1 MLAGNVLPCM
11 EVYRQFRAYGEG
23 RRLNGAAVWRAES
36 FRSTCGEAMTVR
48 RAKALNAVLDRCDL
62 EVWPGELLI
71 GTGWYG
77 RMLAEGAYPD
87 EAVTEA
93 SDELARVG
101 RRTFRTHADHHAP
114 DYPGLLAL
122 GFGGLRERVASSL
135 ARHTEPR
142 RRTFLTSVAV
152 ALDGAS
158 RHMRRWAARLAELAD
173 EHPGHAELLRQQAQM
188 MDRLAEHAPT
198 TFWEALQLVFSVH
211 AMMQM
216 DERYAMAF
224 GRLDQY
230 LHPFYRADCDAGRLT
245 RDEAQVLLEHFFA
258 KVTGYEDVQN
268 ITVGG
273 VRPKDGEDATNDLS
287 FLVLEACARVGRPG
301 GNVTARIHA
310 KTPAAFLRKCAEVIR
325 SGVGYPAV
333 FNDGVE
339 VPTLVEQGYGLEEA
353 RDYGFVGCIEVFIP
367 GRMAPWADSRFN
379 LLRCVNLTLHGGVDN
394 LTGEAVGPALRPAQ
408 GGLSLSKPATGEPEN
423 WDAFYDAFRTQMRAL
438 LQEHIKALSEAKQAV
453 EDRADEFTSPLM
465 SALTADCI
473 ERGRDLN
480 DGGARHPANHGIAGM
495 GIGTTADA
503 LMAVKRLV
511 YDEKRFDLSQLRRML
526 AANFEGYE
534 AERQVLLRRAPKFG
548 NNDAEV
554 DAIAVRV
561 TRDFGS
567 ECLEHRTPQGG
578 RYWGLMAANVQNIP
592 AGREV
597 GATADGRFSQQP
609 LSDAA
614 SPTFGRDTNGPTAV
628 IHSVAKLPYRLCP
641 GGNVVNIKLHP
652 SVLRGERGLTALAAL
667 IRTAFDL
674 GAVELQFNTVDR
686 KLLLAAMERPEEYRD
701 LVVRVS
707 GFSAHFVSLDRAVQ
721 EDVLARTEHG
731 QP

>member
-1 MLAGNVLPCM
+1 
-11 EVYRQFRAYGEG
+11 
-23 RRLNGAAVWRAES
+23 
-36 FRSTCGEAMTVR
+36 
-48 RAKALNAVLDRCDL
+48 
-62 EVWPGELLI
+62 
-71 GTGWYG
+71 
-77 RMLAEGAYPD
+77 
-87 EAVTEA
+87 
-93 SDELARVG
+93 
-101 RRTFRTHADHHAP
+101 
-114 DYPGLLAL
+114 
-122 GFGGLRERVASSL
+122 
-135 ARHTEPR
+135 
-142 RRTFLTSVAV
+142 
-152 ALDGAS
+152 
-158 RHMRRWAARLAELAD
+158 
-173 EHPGHAELLRQQAQM
+173 M
-188 MDRLAEHAPT
+188 MGRLAEHAPT

-211 AMMQM
+211 SMMQM
-216 DERYAMAF
+216 DDRYALAF

-230 LHPFYRADCDAGRLT
+230 LHPFYRADRDAGRVT

-258 KVTGYEDVQN
+258 KLTGHEDVQN

-287 FLVLEACARVGRPG
+287 FLVLEACQRVGRPG

-325 SGVGYPAV
+325 SGIGYPAV

-339 VPTLVEQGYGLEEA
+339 VPALVEQGYGLEEA

-379 LLRCVNLTLHGGVDN
+379 LLRCVNLALHGGVDN
-394 LTGEAVGPALRPAQ
+394 LTNEPVG
-408 GGLSLSKPATGEPEN
+408 PATGEPEN

-438 LQEHIKALSEAKQAV
+438 LQEHIKALSREKQAV
-453 EDRADEFTSPLM
+453 EDRADELTSPLM

-480 DGGARHPANHGIAGM
+480 DGGARRPANHGVAGM

-503 LMAVKRLV
+503 LMAVKRFV
-511 YDEKRFDLSQLRRML
+511 YDEERFGLAQLRGML

-534 AERQVLLRRAPKFG
+534 AERQVLLRRAPKYG

-561 TRDFGS
+561 THDFGS

-609 LSDAA
+609 LSDAS
-614 SPTFGRDTNGPTAV
+614 SPTFGRDTHGPTAV
-628 IHSVAKLPYRLCP
+628 IHSVAKLPYHLCP

-652 SVLRGERGLTALAAL
+652 SVLRGESGLGALAAL
-667 IRTAFDL
+667 IRTAFAL

-686 KLLLAAMERPEEYRD
+686 KLLLAAMERPDEYRD